1 LLFEVN
7 NKYDTFEN
15 IYINN
20 VICLKR

>member
-1 LLFEVN
+1 M
-7 NKYDTFEN
+7 TFEN